1 MLIPEKRRA
10 RNILQSKSKR
20 LLIDSEDA
28 KELTLS
34 WEEAQQLL
42 RPPLS
47 GKSTVVMV
55 ENHAFEEYD
64 VLKNVYPQ
72 QNKQKGIVTS
82 RIACVYK

>member
-10 RNILQSKSKR
+10 RNIGSKSKR
-20 LLIDSEDA
+20 LLIDSDDA

-42 RPPLS
+42 RPPLR
-47 GKSTVVMV
+47 GNPTVVMV

-64 VLKNVYPQ
+64 VSLYLFILAYPAQ
-72 QNKQKGIVTS
+72 AYLYI
-82 RIACVYK
+82 